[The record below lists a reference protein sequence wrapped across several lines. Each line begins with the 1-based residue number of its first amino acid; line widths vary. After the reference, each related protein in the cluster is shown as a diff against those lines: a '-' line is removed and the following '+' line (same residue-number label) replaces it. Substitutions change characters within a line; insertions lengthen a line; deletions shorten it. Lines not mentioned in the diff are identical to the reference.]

1 MKIEKIVLYNIGPYV
16 DKNQFDIRTDEKNKN
31 IVLIGGKNGAGK
43 TTFFK
48 AIKTCLYGCRV
59 WGFDAPG
66 KEYFS
71 IIGNLVNMKMQYD
84 SSVKAYIEIVLLF
97 DDGKERNLYTLH
109 REWIK
114 NKKAIEEFFLI
125 KKNGQ
130 VLGEDDQA
138 DFSNYLLSIIPPD
151 MFNFYFF
158 DGESID
164 LFFLGNNG
172 GKNFKNAF
180 LKLYGLDTLSL
191 MVDNF

>member
-125 KKNGQ
+125 KKN
-130 VLGEDDQA
+130 
-138 DFSNYLLSIIPPD
+138 
-151 MFNFYFF
+151 
-158 DGESID
+158 
-164 LFFLGNNG
+164 
-172 GKNFKNAF
+172 
-180 LKLYGLDTLSL
+180 
-191 MVDNF
+191 